1 MKLTQDR
8 FKLAESVR
16 MTHVITPH
24 HGTTVDQL
32 LDPAYWTHVSA
43 KMHAGDHIEAVAED
57 GSWFAELF
65 VVRAERNW
73 AKVALLRKV
82 DLVATSVE
90 VNPADFEEFYVKWSG
105 PVSKFRVHRKKD
117 KEVLRDGF
125 ESADTANAWLT
136 EHRKALAR

>member
-1 MKLTQDR
+1 MKITQDR
-8 FKLAESVR
+8 FKLAETVR
-16 MTHVITPH
+16 MTHVIAPH
-24 HGTTVDQL
+24 QGTKVEDLT
-32 LDPAYWTHVSA
+32 DPAYWAHVSA

-57 GSWFAELF
+57 GTWFAELL

-90 VNPADFEEFYVKWSG
+90 VNPADFEEHYVKWG
-105 PVSKFRVHRKKD
+105 GVTTKFRVHRKKD

-125 ESADTANAWLT
+125 DSAELANAWLA
-136 EHRKALAR
+136 EHRKTLAR